1 MTRHVS
7 SRTVLAVVG
16 AAVLLIG
23 VAHAQNPPPPE
34 KKSSYAPVDIKEDF
48 ASIMARMSA
57 AKAGVMRRQM
67 DLLAQRYDLSNRA
80 APDAKMFRGK
90 AVQEACVSARRG
102 DDLGAADRARARPG
116 PRPRRLPGRLQAL
129 LHPNHPE
136 AG

>member
-57 AKAGVMRRQM
+57 AKAAS
-67 DLLAQRYDLSNRA
+67 DEA
-80 APDAKMFRGK
+80 ADGP
-90 AVQEACVSARRG
+90 ARRA
-102 DDLGAADRARARPG
+102 LRPG
-116 PRPRRLPGRLQAL
+116 RPRRPGRDDVARQAVQDGVRVQ
-129 LHPNHPE
+129 
-136 AG
+136 AARRA